1 MTPAQIRDYAVAAS
15 IENGINPSVT
25 LGLIEHVS
33 SFATKYDRGGKL
45 GLMGVPSNEVE
56 DKASYLA
63 NPKAQIDSGL
73 VRLAAL
79 KGSGTDIEGL
89 VNYTQDPKLSMKA
102 LMRGLKATTEP
113 VSREAMQAM
122 YEATGSR
129 GNIDQDAKKYGF
141 QFTESQP
148 EAEPEIVEPPIDSQA
163 IMQPEQMQ
171 QRLPQETAYPEQD
184 YSMYVED
191 DGEDAVEALFGDVSQ
206 TGTPP
211 DVLKQ
216 LEAIA
221 KE

>member
-45 GLMGVPSNEVE
+45 GLMGVPSDEVE

-63 NPKAQIDSGL
+63 NPKAQIDSGI
-73 VRLAAL
+73 VRLSAL
-79 KGSGTDIEGL
+79 KGEGTDIEGL

-141 QFTESQP
+141 QFTEPQ
-148 EAEPEIVEPPIDSQA
+148 PEIVEPPIDNQA
-163 IMQPEQMQ
+163 IIQPEQMQ
-171 QRLPQETAYPEQD
+171 QELPPQEAYSEPEQD

-191 DGEDAVEALFGDVSQ
+191 DGEDAVEALFGDKPQS
-206 TGTPP
+206 GTPP

>member
-45 GLMGVPSNEVE
+45 GLMGVPRNEVE

-63 NPKAQIDSGL
+63 NPKSQIDSGL

-79 KGSGTDIEGL
+79 KGEGTDIEGL

-141 QFTESQP
+141 QFTEPQ
-148 EAEPEIVEPPIDSQA
+148 PEIVEPPIDNQA
-163 IMQPEQMQ
+163 IIQPEQMQ
-171 QRLPQETAYPEQD
+171 QELRPQEAYSEPEQD

-191 DGEDAVEALFGDVSQ
+191 DGEDAVEALFGDKPQS
-206 TGTPP
+206 GTPP